1 MARYMIQTSHDETH
15 ADCERFK
22 QSLLQAGAH
31 FLANA
36 EWGCR
41 DGNHTAW
48 LIIEAKDDNDARLI
62 VPPVMLQS
70 AIITRLTRLGFDELF
85 SFNRNSAVA
94 YAA

>member
-15 ADCERFK
+15 SDCKRFE

-36 EWGCR
+36 DWGCR

-48 LIIEAKDDNDARLI
+48 LIIEAVDDNDARLV
-62 VPPVMLQS
+62 VPPVMRQS
-70 AIITRLTRLGFDELF
+70 AVITRLSRFDADELF
-85 SFNRNSAVA
+85 GFNRNASAA
-94 YAA
+94 CAA